1 MSVVYYPEQTDA
13 KLRRVLVQARLR
25 EVAERVMVAIP
36 RVDLDSNIIMD
47 SIQLSEIAFSENIT
61 DTLLL
66 NSRRDLR
73 KALRDIVAGRSHD
86 IDKARLSW
94 IEDGRTVAIHLSNA
108 GSVRL
113 EPEDLHLLPL
123 LRASLPRP

>member
-86 IDKARLSW
+86 IDKA
-94 IEDGRTVAIHLSNA
+94 
-108 GSVRL
+108 
-113 EPEDLHLLPL
+113 
-123 LRASLPRP
+123 